1 MAIVKLSKLSVIG
14 LNETKA
20 DVLGSLMKLGVV
32 EINSQ
37 ENKLADE
44 DWSSLVQKDGDE
56 DAVYSTDV
64 KIAEASSTLDTL
76 EKYYKGKKPL
86 IKTRKAEIKQEKIFG
101 EITISRSNGCDNNE
115 AL

>member
-44 DWSSLVQKDGDE
+44 EWSSLVQKDGDE

-64 KIAEASSTLDTL
+64 KIAERQAHWILL
-76 EKYYKGKKPL
+76 KNIIRARNL
-86 IKTRKAEIKQEKIFG
+86 
-101 EITISRSNGCDNNE
+101 
-115 AL
+115 L